1 MTFLFL
7 IVQLNCFRIQC
18 SHPKADACVS
28 LPYAMYHLRAA
39 SQQLH
44 CQFYYVVP
52 LCNLQ
57 LLLEGF
63 LHLGS
68 SRHLDIVVTYLSFP
82 LKDNMCAVILKRET
96 VGADFYEYGM
106 QALVHH

>member
-1 MTFLFL
+1 
-7 IVQLNCFRIQC
+7 
-18 SHPKADACVS
+18 
-28 LPYAMYHLRAA
+28 MYHLRTA

-82 LKDNMCAVILKRET
+82 LKDNICAVRLKRET